1 MGSQLEFLLISG
13 GRVDRVVPGAGYVNP
28 LTVLSMVEAVRVHK
42 SNVFIHTAAWKGPS
56 RDPAVKKMVRLKHI
70 NVLETIGSLQYVS
83 LICK

>member
-56 RDPAVKKMVRLKHI
+56 REKDGEI
-70 NVLETIGSLQYVS
+70 ETYKCPGNHWKPTV
-83 LICK
+83 CKFNM